1 MTQKDIKT
9 QDSIFITDI
18 NVLSANSWNVLK
30 NSSAYMDSIKNNKNM
45 NSGDFEGCKKQ
56 TKDLNSSIYLIDKM
70 KKGVKTR

>member
-1 MTQKDIKT
+1 MDKEIKT

-45 NSGDFEGCKKQ
+45 NSGDFRECRKN
-56 TKDLNSSIYLIDKM
+56 TKDLNSSHYYNYSRINKIK
-70 KKGVKTR
+70 